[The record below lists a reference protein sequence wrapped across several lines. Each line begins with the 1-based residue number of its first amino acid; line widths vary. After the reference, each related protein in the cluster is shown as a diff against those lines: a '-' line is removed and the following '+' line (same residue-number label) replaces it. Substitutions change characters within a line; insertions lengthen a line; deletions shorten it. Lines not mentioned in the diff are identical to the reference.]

1 MAKKD
6 EQEQQ
11 PEEMPAPDPMIAAA
25 ENIIASL
32 AQGGT
37 YGSME
42 PQAQVF
48 GAVGGMQPTGMISGG
63 PVPVGGSTKG
73 PGMTQGGMMYDPTTG
88 QYTSS
93 TAIQDLVTEEQK
105 P

>member
-1 MAKKD
+1 MAEKD
-6 EQEQQ
+6 EQEQH
-11 PEEMPAPDPMIAAA
+11 PEEVEPVNPMVAAA
-25 ENIIASL
+25 ANLAAMYESM

-48 GAVGGMQPTGMISGG
+48 GPVGGMQPAGG
-63 PVPVGGSTKG
+63 PVPVGGPTKG

>member
-6 EQEQQ
+6 EQQ

-42 PQAQVF
+42 PQ
-48 GAVGGMQPTGMISGG
+48 GGMQPTGMISGG
-63 PVPVGGSTKG
+63 PVPVGGPTKG